1 MGNLDNITRL
11 QELYGQE
18 FNMQDVI
25 TLEDQNGN
33 PFLWVSTKMR
43 DVSAL
48 EGGYIITPKGQF
60 LPVHDF
66 QEHDDVFSMYI
77 NYYTGNPASTQQWG
91 SSECTKILNDLGHI
105 VYFGVKKRYIGEIT
119 TGNETQNYLRDE
131 KISSMA
137 KGYGVLSFPYD
148 ENIQNGQKK
157 PEGAESK
164 ITNEQKLAT
173 ELLLITNHKGT
184 NKRYAKALDISY
196 GNMEMA
202 QEYDHQSR
210 LELFQPDPNE
220 GLNIS
225 KEDLDYVID
234 CFHKIVLINAASLN
248 RVKNELAEYEENTNM
263 EEKEILRDLFLNIQ
277 SSKLSTSHKAK
288 EFAEIIR
295 VAKSYNDD
303 PTVLGY
309 TQGKYD
315 ELKLSHEKLFFKL
328 NRYQNWVEYL
338 QKIRENKVNYPNKK

>member
-1 MGNLDNITRL
+1 MNNLDNITSLR
-11 QELYGQE
+11 ELYGQE
-18 FNMQDVI
+18 FHMEDVI
-25 TLEDQNGN
+25 TLEDQNGKS
-33 PFLWVSTKMR
+33 FLWVGTKMK
-43 DVSAL
+43 DVSVL
-48 EGGYIITPKGQF
+48 EGGFIITPKGQF

-77 NYYTGNPASTQQWG
+77 NYYTGNPTSAQQWG
-91 SSECTKILNDLGHI
+91 SSECTRILNDLGHI
-105 VYFGVKKRYIGEIT
+105 VYFGVKKRYISEIV
-119 TGNETQNYLRDE
+119 TGNETQNYLKDE

-148 ENIQNGQKK
+148 ENIQNGLQK

-184 NKRYAKALDISY
+184 SERYSKSLDISY

-210 LELFQPDPNE
+210 LEVFQPDPNA

-225 KEDLDYVID
+225 EEDLNYAIER
-234 CFHKIVLINAASLN
+234 FHKIVLINATKLS
-248 RVKNELAEYEENTNM
+248 RVKSELAEYEKNTNM
-263 EEKEILRDLFLNIQ
+263 DVKKVLRELFLNID
-277 SSKLSTSHKAK
+277 SDKLTVTDKGK
-288 EFAEIIR
+288 EFAAIIR
-295 VAKSYNDD
+295 IAESYKDD

-309 TQGKYD
+309 MQGKYD
-315 ELKLSHEKLFFKL
+315 ELKLAHEKLFFKV

-338 QKIRENKVNYPNKK
+338 QMIQENKLNHFNKK